1 MSRYL
6 KNLLPIALVVLLVA
20 AVFVLKGEGQQKKST
35 QPAAATKPT
44 TPSAPFAPV
53 SVQAINFAISDP
65 FRDLPDA
72 KPATSESEA
81 RLEGNEIHEMNSQDI
96 KTPPAAA
103 ADLPSV
109 DATLPGPVIVPN
121 APVLPP
127 GVTFDGIA
135 DADNGVAFGGLFNP
149 SDENIAV
156 GPNDIVQAT
165 NLLFRIYSKTGAP
178 KIAPKLISALFKKL
192 GGVCS
197 NTDRGDPVVL
207 HDRMADRWIL
217 SQFNFASQTAAPF
230 HECIAVSTSSD
241 PAGSYYMYDFITV
254 GNEFPDY
261 PKLGSW
267 PDAYYMTV
275 NQFTAPALGFNGTG
289 CYAFDRS
296 KMLLG
301 DPSASMIYFNLNL
314 TNNPEG
320 IFAMQPSDQDG
331 LTPPAAGAPN
341 VFAYEISD
349 EYEAP
354 PINKDGLRLFDFHAD
369 FVTPANSTFKERPES
384 PILVAPYDARDPN
397 GRGDVKQPPPAV
409 AATDYLDSIG
419 YHLMYRW
426 AYRNIG
432 GTENLVGAATVN
444 VSGVNPVNNATYQA
458 GVRYFQFKRTTP
470 GGAYTLFD
478 STTFSPDANNPA
490 TGLNRWLPSAALDN
504 QGNLAVSYSVS
515 STTVFPSIRYA
526 GRDFNIPGGLTGEQ
540 TLFAGTGVQA
550 DTAGS
555 TSNGS
560 RWGDYQSLVVDPTD
574 DCTFW
579 TTNQY
584 FSPAGKH
591 LFDWRT
597 RIGSFKFST
606 CTAPSQGTLNGKI
619 TACDSGAPINGA
631 FVSLSNGSSAGTLP
645 DGTYSIQLLPGTYTV
660 TVSDPLRNCVASST
674 STVTVAAGATVT
686 NNVCLNG
693 AAKPLLDPTD
703 ATAVAISGG
712 NGNGIIDPAECNNLN
727 VKVVNIGCAIAK
739 GITGVL
745 TTNTPNVIITQPNSA
760 YADIAIDANGTN
772 TTAFKV
778 STGPGFV
785 CGTNI
790 NFTLTLNFSGGSTV
804 STFSLPTCT
813 ETKPTQTVNGSID
826 NTDSLNVGRLGRN
839 GVQSICGVQKAC
851 PGAINATPTAFDQ
864 VGPFVNGPNPAC
876 ATITLTSPNGASLIG
891 SAYLG
896 SFSGTDTTHCTNYL
910 GDPGGSNTTVQW
922 QVNLPANATLAV
934 VVEATAAASFPGAYT
949 VKVDGLSAPPLAGG
963 GACASVITTQ
973 VSSSSITLGQQTFD
987 TATLTNGFSQTGTI
1001 TFRLFGP
1008 NNAAC
1013 TGTPVF
1019 TSIQSVG
1026 GNNTYSSTSF
1036 TPTAVGTYNW
1046 TASYSGDA
1054 SNPAT
1059 ATACGDPN
1067 ETVTVNAVPTPTPS
1081 PTATPLALNVSTRMN
1096 VGTGN
1101 NVGIGGFIISGTAAK
1116 HVIVRGIGPSLT
1128 KFGFAATDV
1137 LADPTIELRG
1147 PGAFGTITNNNWR
1160 DSQEA
1165 QIKADGLAPTNDLES
1180 AIDASLPPGAY
1191 TVVVKGNNNGTGIGL
1206 FEVYD
1211 LDTTAAS
1218 RLANLSTRALV
1229 GTGGN
1234 VVIAGFVLGNNAG
1247 NDRIVVRG
1255 LGPSLAAFGITNALA
1270 DPTLELRDENG
1281 VLVFANNDW
1290 QDNASQSAKISAASL
1305 APTNPKESAI
1315 AATLPPGLYTAIL
1328 AGAQSSQ
1335 GVGIVEVYDLGP

>member
-1 MSRYL
+1 MSRHL
-6 KNLLPIALVVLLVA
+6 KKLLPVALVI
-20 AVFVLKGEGQQKKST
+20 VFVAIAFVFKGEGQQTKSP
-35 QPAAATKPT
+35 QPPAANKPT
-44 TPSAPFAPV
+44 TPAAPLAPV

-65 FRDLPDA
+65 FRDLPDSRQL
-72 KPATSESEA
+72 TSESEA
-81 RLEGNEIHEMNSQDI
+81 RLEGNEIRELNSLDN
-96 KTPPAAA
+96 KTPPPEAAGM
-103 ADLPSV
+103 PSV
-109 DATLPGPVIVPN
+109 DATLPGPVVVPN

-135 DADNGVAFGGLFNP
+135 DADNGAAFGGLFNP
-149 SDENIAV
+149 SDQNIAV
-156 GPNDIVQAT
+156 GPNDIVQGT
-165 NLLFRIYSKTGAP
+165 NLLFRIYSKTGVP
-178 KIAPKLISALFKKL
+178 KTTPKLISALFKKL
-192 GGVCS
+192 GGVCA
-197 NTDRGDPVVL
+197 NFDNGDPIVL
-207 HDRMADRWIL
+207 HDRQADRWII
-217 SQFNFASQTAAPF
+217 SQFNFASATAAPY
-230 HECIAVSTSSD
+230 HECIAISTSSD
-241 PAGSYYMYDFITV
+241 PAGSYYMYDFVTV

-261 PKLGSW
+261 PKIGTW
-267 PDAYYMTV
+267 PDGYYMTV
-275 NQFTAPALGFNGTG
+275 NQFTLHGPFNGTG

-296 KMLLG
+296 KMLVG
-301 DPSASMIYFNLNL
+301 DPSATYVYFNLNL

-320 IFAMQPSDQDG
+320 IFAMQPSDQDS
-331 LTPPAAGAPN
+331 LTPPPAGAPN

-354 PINKDGLRLFDFHAD
+354 PINKDGLRLFNFHVDFAN
-369 FVTPANSTFKERPES
+369 PGNSTFKERPES
-384 PILVAPYDARDPN
+384 PVLVAPYDARDPS
-397 GRGDVKQPPPAV
+397 GRGDVKQPPPAK

-426 AYRNIG
+426 QYRNNAG
-432 GTENLVGAATVN
+432 VESLVGSCTVN
-444 VSGVNPVNNATYQA
+444 VSGVNPVNSATYQA
-458 GVRYFQFKRTTP
+458 GVRYFQLKKTAP
-470 GGAYTLFD
+470 GDPYALFD

-490 TGLNRWLPSAALDN
+490 TGLNRWLPSAAVDN

-526 GRDFNIPGGLTGEQ
+526 GRDFNVPGGLTGEQ
-540 TLFAGTGVQA
+540 TLFAGTGPQA
-550 DTAGS
+550 DQPGQ
-555 TSNGS
+555 TSGGN
-560 RWGDYQSLVVDPTD
+560 RWGDYQSLVLDPSD

-584 FSPAGKH
+584 LNVPAGSQ
-591 LFDWRT
+591 FNWRT

-606 CTAPSQGTLNGKI
+606 CTASATGTLKGKI
-619 TACDSGAPINGA
+619 TACDSGVPINGA

-674 STVTVAAGATVT
+674 TTVSVAAGATVT
-686 NNVCLNG
+686 NDVCLAG
-693 AAKPLLDPTD
+693 AAKPLLDNTD
-703 ATAVAISGG
+703 PTAVTISGG
-712 NGNGIIDPAECNNLN
+712 NGNGIIDPAECNNLT
-727 VKVVNIGCAIAK
+727 VKVVNVGCAIAK
-739 GITGVL
+739 GVTGVL
-745 TTNTPNVIITQPNSA
+745 TTTTPNVIITQPNA
-760 YADIAIDANGTN
+760 PYADIAIDASGAN
-772 TTAFKV
+772 TAPFKV

-790 NFTLTLNFSGGSTV
+790 NFTLTLNFAGGSTV

-839 GVQSICGVQKAC
+839 GVISICGAQKAC
-851 PGAINATPTAFDQ
+851 PGAINNTPTAYDV

-876 ATITLTSPNGASLIG
+876 VTITLTSPNGVSLIG
-891 SAYLG
+891 SAYLN
-896 SFSGTDTTHCTNYL
+896 SFSGTDTTHCGNYL

-922 QVNLPANATLAV
+922 QVNLVPNASMV
-934 VVEATAAASFPGAYT
+934 VAVEAVSAGSFPGAYT

-963 GACASVITTQ
+963 GACASGITTQ

-987 TATLTNGFSQTGTI
+987 TATLVNGFSQTGTI

-1008 NNAAC
+1008 NNATC

-1054 SNPAT
+1054 SNPAV
-1059 ATACGDPN
+1059 ATACGDAN

-1081 PTATPLALNVSTRMN
+1081 PTATPLALNISTRMN

-1101 NVGIGGFIISGTAAK
+1101 NVGIGGFIVSGTAPK
-1116 HVIVRGIGPSLT
+1116 HVIIRGIGPSLT

-1137 LADPTIELRG
+1137 LADPVIEVHG
-1147 PGAFGTITNNNWR
+1147 PGAFGTMTNNNWR

-1165 QIKADGLAPTNDLES
+1165 QIKADGLAPTNDLE
-1180 AIDASLPPGAY
+1180 AAVDATLPPGPY
-1191 TVVVKGNNNGTGIGL
+1191 TVIVKGNNNGTGLAL

-1218 RLANLSTRALV
+1218 RLANMSTRALV

-1234 VVIAGFVLGNNAG
+1234 VVIAGFVLGNNTG

-1255 LGPSLAAFGITNALA
+1255 LGPSLTAFGIANALA

-1290 QDNASQSAKISAASL
+1290 QDNANQASQISGATL
-1305 APTNPKESAI
+1305 APTNTKESAI
-1315 AATLPPGLYTAIL
+1315 AATLPAGLYTAIL
-1328 AGAQSSQ
+1328 AGAGNGQ
-1335 GVGIVEVYDLGP
+1335 GVGVVEVYDRGP

>member
-1 MSRYL
+1 MSRHL
-6 KNLLPIALVVLLVA
+6 KKLLPIALMILFVA
-20 AVFVLKGEGQQKKST
+20 VAFVFKGEGQQPKSA
-35 QPAAATKPT
+35 QPAAAKPT
-44 TPSAPFAPV
+44 TPSAPLTPV

-65 FRDLPDA
+65 IRDLPDA
-72 KPATSESEA
+72 AGATSESEA
-81 RLEGNEIHEMNSQDI
+81 RLEGNEIRELNSQDI
-96 KTPPAAA
+96 KVPPPEAAGL
-103 ADLPSV
+103 DSV
-109 DATLPGPVIVPN
+109 DATLPGPVVVPN

-127 GVTFDGIA
+127 GVTFDGLT
-135 DADNGVAFGGLFNP
+135 DADNGTFLGILVNP

-156 GPNDIVQAT
+156 GPNDIVQTT
-165 NLLFRIYSKTGAP
+165 NLLFRVYSKTGAP
-178 KIAPKLISALFKKL
+178 KTTPKPISALFKKL
-192 GGVCS
+192 GGVCGS
-197 NTDRGDPVVL
+197 SDQGDPIVM
-207 HDRMADRWIL
+207 HDRQADRWII
-217 SQFNFASQTAAPF
+217 SQFNFTNANAAPY
-230 HECIAVSTSSD
+230 HECIAISTSSD
-241 PAGSYYMYDFITV
+241 PTGSYYMYDFITV

-261 PKLGSW
+261 PKIGTW
-267 PDAYYMTV
+267 PDGYYMTV
-275 NQFTAPALGFNGTG
+275 NQFTLHGPFNGTG

-296 KMLLG
+296 KMLVG
-301 DPSASMIYFNLNL
+301 DPSATFIYFNLNL

-320 IFAMQPSDQDG
+320 IFAMQPSDQDS
-331 LTPPAAGAPN
+331 LTPPPAGAPN

-349 EYEAP
+349 EYEVAP
-354 PINKDGLRLFDFHAD
+354 NNVDGLRLFDFHAD
-369 FVTPANSTFKERPES
+369 FTTPANSTFKVRPES

-397 GRGDVKQPPPAV
+397 GRGDVKQPPPAK

-426 AYRNIG
+426 QYRNQG
-432 GTENLVGAATVN
+432 GNESLVGAATVN

-458 GVRYFQFKRTTP
+458 GVRYFQLKKSAP
-470 GGAYTLFD
+470 GAPYVLFD

-490 TGLNRWLPSAALDN
+490 TGLNRWLPSAAVDN

-540 TLFAGTGVQA
+540 TLFNGTGPAA
-550 DTAGS
+550 DQPGLAG
-555 TSNGS
+555 GS
-560 RWGDYQSLVVDPTD
+560 RWGDYQSLVIDPSD

-584 FSPAGKH
+584 LNVPAGSQ
-591 LFDWRT
+591 FNWRT

-606 CTAPSQGTLNGKI
+606 CTAPATGILKGKI
-619 TACDSGAPINGA
+619 TACDSGVAINGA
-631 FVSLSNGSSAGTLP
+631 FVNLSNGSSAGTAP
-645 DGTYSIQLLPGTYTV
+645 DGTYSITLLPGTYTV

-674 STVTVAAGATVT
+674 TTVTVAAGATVT
-686 NNVCLNG
+686 NDVCLNG
-693 AAKPLLDPTD
+693 AAKPLLDNTD
-703 ATAVAISGG
+703 ATAVTISGG
-712 NGNGIIDPAECNNLN
+712 NGNGTIDPAECNNLN
-727 VKVVNIGCAIAK
+727 VKVVNMGCAIGK
-739 GITGVL
+739 GITAVL
-745 TTNTPNVIITQPNSA
+745 SSTTPNVIITQPNSP
-760 YADIAIDANGTN
+760 YADIAIDASGTN

-778 STGPGFV
+778 STGPGFA
-785 CGTNI
+785 CTTKI
-790 NFTLTLNFSGGSTV
+790 DFTLTLNFTGGSTV

-813 ETKPTQTVNGSID
+813 ETQATQTKTGSLD
-826 NTDSLNVGRLGRN
+826 AGDSLNVMRLGRN
-839 GVQSICGVQKAC
+839 GVISVCGVKKTC
-851 PGAINATPTAFDQ
+851 PGGIAGGAPTVFDQ
-864 VGPFVNGPNPAC
+864 QTFVNGPNPAC
-876 ATITLTSPNGASLIG
+876 ATITLTSPNGVGMIG

-896 SFSGTDTTHCTNYL
+896 SFSGTDATHCVNYL

-922 QVNLPANATLAV
+922 QVDLPGNATLAV
-934 VVEATAAASFPGAYT
+934 AIEAVNSASFPGAYT

-963 GACASVITTQ
+963 GACASSITTQ
-973 VSSSSITLGQQTFD
+973 VSSANITLGQSTSD
-987 TATLTNGFSQTGTI
+987 TATLANGFSQTGTI

-1008 NNAAC
+1008 NNATC
-1013 TGTPVF
+1013 TGAPVF

-1036 TPTAVGTYNW
+1036 TPTAAGTYNW
-1046 TASYSGDA
+1046 TASYSGDGGNA
-1054 SNPAT
+1054 PS

-1067 ETVTVNAVPTPTPS
+1067 ESVTVNPVPTPTPS

-1101 NVGIGGFIISGTAAK
+1101 NVGIGGFIISGTVPK

-1128 KFGFAATDV
+1128 KFGFAVADV
-1137 LADPTIELRG
+1137 LADPTIEVHG

-1191 TVVVKGNNNGTGIGL
+1191 TVIVKGNNNGTGIGL

-1255 LGPSLAAFGITNALA
+1255 LGPSLTAFGITNALA

-1290 QDNASQSAKISAASL
+1290 QDNASQSTAISNAGL
-1305 APTNPKESAI
+1305 APTSTKESAI

-1328 AGAQSSQ
+1328 AGAGSGQ
-1335 GVGIVEVYDLGP
+1335 GIGTVEVYDRGP

>member
-1 MSRYL
+1 MSRHL
-6 KNLLPIALVVLLVA
+6 KKLLPIALVALFVA
-20 AVFVLKGEGQQKKST
+20 AVFVLKGEGQQTKSA
-35 QPAAATKPT
+35 QPAAAKPT
-44 TPSAPFAPV
+44 TPSAPLAPV
-53 SVQAINFAISDP
+53 AIQAINFAISDP
-65 FRDLPDA
+65 VRDLPDA
-72 KPATSESEA
+72 KPATSESEVGLA
-81 RLEGNEIHEMNSQDI
+81 GAEIREMNSQEI

-109 DATLPGPVIVPN
+109 DATLPGPVIVPS

-135 DADNGVAFGGLFNP
+135 DADNGAAFGGLFNP
-149 SDENIAV
+149 SDENIGV

-178 KIAPKLISALFKKL
+178 KTAPKLISALFKKL
-192 GGVCS
+192 GGVCAT
-197 NTDRGDPVVL
+197 TDRGDPIVL
-207 HDRMADRWIL
+207 HDRQADRWIL
-217 SQFNFASQTAAPF
+217 SQFNFRSQTAAPF

-261 PKLGSW
+261 PKIGTW
-267 PDAYYMTV
+267 PDGYYMTV
-275 NQFTAPALGFNGTG
+275 NQFHAPALSFNGTG
-289 CYAFDRS
+289 CYAFDRN
-296 KMLLG
+296 KMLVG
-301 DPSASMIYFNLNL
+301 DPSAGLIYFNLNL

-320 IFAMQPSDQDG
+320 IFAMQPSDQDS
-331 LTPPAAGAPN
+331 LTPPPAGAPN

-349 EYEAP
+349 EYEVAP
-354 PINKDGLRLFDFHAD
+354 NNVDGLRLFNFHAD
-369 FVTPANSTFKERPES
+369 FVTPANSTFKVRTES

-397 GRGDVKQPPPAV
+397 GRGDVKQPPPANL
-409 AATDYLDSIG
+409 ATDSLDSIG

-426 AYRNIG
+426 QYRNNG
-432 GTENLVGAATVN
+432 GNESLVGACTVN
-444 VSGVNPVNNATYQA
+444 VSGVNPVNRAAYQA
-458 GVRYFQFKRTTP
+458 GVRYFQLKKTAP
-470 GGAYTLFD
+470 GDPYVLFD

-526 GRDFNIPGGLTGEQ
+526 GRDFNVPGGLTGEQ
-540 TLFAGTGVQA
+540 TLFAGTGPQA
-550 DTAGS
+550 DQPGQ
-555 TSNGS
+555 TSGGN
-560 RWGDYQSLVVDPTD
+560 RWGDYQSLVIDPSD

-584 FSPAGKH
+584 LNVPTGSQFN
-591 LFDWRT
+591 WRT

-606 CTAPSQGTLNGKI
+606 CTAPATGTLTGTI
-619 TACDSGAPINGA
+619 TACDSGVPINGA
-631 FVSLSNGSSAGTLP
+631 FVSVSNGSSAGTLP
-645 DGTYSIQLLPGTYTV
+645 NGTYSIQLLPGTYTV
-660 TVSDPLRNCVASST
+660 TVSDPLRNCVASAT

-686 NNVCLNG
+686 NNVCLAG
-693 AAKPLLDPTD
+693 AAKPQLDPTD
-703 ATAVAISGG
+703 ATAVALSGG
-712 NGNGIIDPAECNNLN
+712 NGNGIIDPTECNNLN
-727 VKVVNIGCAIAK
+727 VKVVNIGCAPAK

-745 TTNTPNVIITQPNSA
+745 STNTPNVIITQPNSA
-760 YADIAIDANGTN
+760 YADIAIDASGTN
-772 TTAFKV
+772 TTPFKI
-778 STGPGFV
+778 STGPGFA

-790 NFTLTLNFSGGSTV
+790 NFTLTLTFSGGSTV

-813 ETKPTQTVNGSID
+813 ETQATQTVSGSID
-826 NTDSLNVGRLGRN
+826 NTDSLNLARLGRN

-851 PGAINATPTAFDQ
+851 PGPIAGGAPTAFDQ
-864 VGPFVNGPNPAC
+864 LTFVNGPQPGC
-876 ATITLTSPNGASLIG
+876 ATITLTSPNGVGLIG

-934 VVEATAAASFPGAYT
+934 VVEAVSSGSFPGAYT
-949 VKVDGLSAPPLAGG
+949 VKVDGLTAPPLAGG
-963 GACASVITTQ
+963 GACASGITTQ
-973 VSSSSITLGQQTFD
+973 VSSANITLGQQTFD
-987 TATLTNGFSQTGTI
+987 TATLTNGFGQTGTI

-1008 NNAAC
+1008 NNATC

-1054 SNPAT
+1054 NNPAT
-1059 ATACGDPN
+1059 ATACGDAN

-1101 NVGIGGFIISGTAAK
+1101 NVGIGGFIVSGTANK

-1137 LADPTIELRG
+1137 LADPTIELHG

-1191 TVVVKGNNNGTGIGL
+1191 TVIVKGNNNGTGIGL

-1211 LDTTAAS
+1211 LDTTVAS

-1234 VVIAGFVLGNNAG
+1234 VVIAGFVLGNNTG

-1290 QDNASQSAKISAASL
+1290 QDNASQSAAITAAGL
-1305 APTNPKESAI
+1305 APTSAKESAI
-1315 AATLPPGLYTAIL
+1315 AATLSPGLYTAIL
-1328 AGAQSSQ
+1328 AGANNGV
-1335 GVGIVEVYDLGP
+1335 GVGIVEVYDRGP